1 MSSIAPLQFATAAP
15 FQEFRDTSRHSRRC
29 ITSVLNQSS
38 SIYSFQWNSHFT
50 CEGTDLKRP
59 CFMSGL
65 GYRRFGTTT
74 QVPLVSNFICCE
86 RKILGTELSQR
97 SMFSTAV
104 QEEEPVD
111 YSVAKTEPAA
121 PRKKP
126 RRSIIDEKNPI
137 ILTDAA
143 AARIKELLQGPSAQA
158 AGAVGLRLGV
168 KRRGCNGLSYTL
180 NYATPETVATG
191 KDITMESHNI
201 KVYIEPMALFN
212 VVGTVMDWT
221 ETELSSEFTFQN
233 PNSKGECGCGE
244 SFNV

>member
-1 MSSIAPLQFATAAP
+1 M
-15 FQEFRDTSRHSRRC
+15 R
-29 ITSVLNQSS
+29 SS
-38 SIYSFQWNSHFT
+38 SLPHFT
-50 CEGTDLKRP
+50 IHLAFPGNKSPVNVESAQK
-59 CFMSGL
+59 
-65 GYRRFGTTT
+65 
-74 QVPLVSNFICCE
+74 
-86 RKILGTELSQR
+86 

-111 YSVAKTEPAA
+111 SVAIREPAA

-126 RRSIIDEKNPI
+126 RRNIIDEKKPI

-143 AARIKELLQGPSAQA
+143 AARIQNLLQGPSAQA